1 MLPFHR
7 QSPILPHLSRFS
19 ILCGALALSAAGCK
33 APETA
38 STGNNASGAGNT
50 VAATGG
56 AADVSPAKP
65 YTGENL
71 VIGLYGSLTGTTAT
85 FGISSQNGIK
95 MAFDE
100 INAKNPPLGKK
111 LELISEDNGS
121 KTEQVP
127 AVVLKL
133 INQNN
138 VLALLGE
145 VASSRSLAAAPIAQR
160 AGVPMVSPS
169 STNPKVTEV
178 GDYIFRTC
186 FIDPFQG
193 TVMAKFGRDT
203 LKAKKAAILT
213 DVANDYSKGLTQFF
227 KEEWTKS
234 GGTIVSEVSYSEG
247 DKDFQA
253 QLTKI
258 KGTNPDVIYVPGYYT
273 EVGNIAVQARRLG
286 LKQVMMGGDGWDSPK
301 LYEIGGKAIQGSYF
315 SNHYSAQSKDPKV
328 VKFVADYKKRF
339 GANPPDALAAVAYDA
354 AYLLSDAIKRAGAPD
369 RAKIRDAIAQ
379 TKNFPGVTGVISIDD
394 KRNAIKP
401 AVVLKVVGNEGV
413 YVSTVKP

>member
-1 MLPFHR
+1 MHQPAQLPLF
-7 QSPILPHLSRFS
+7 SRFTLLS
-19 ILCGALALSAAGCK
+19 TAVLVGALSGCK

-38 STGNNASGAGNT
+38 STGNAATAGNT
-50 VAATGG
+50 VAA
-56 AADVSPAKP
+56 APANVAPAKP

-71 VIGLYGSLTGTTAT
+71 VIGLYGSLTGSTAT
-85 FGISSQNGIK
+85 FGLSSQNGIK

-133 INQNN
+133 INQKN

-169 STNPKVTEV
+169 STNPKVTQV

-193 TVMAKFGRDT
+193 TVMARFGRET
-203 LKAKKAAILT
+203 LKAQKAAILT
-213 DVANDYSKGLTQFF
+213 DVANDYSKGLTQYFR
-227 KEEWTKS
+227 EEWTKS
-234 GGTIVSEVSYSEG
+234 GGKIVSEQSYSEG

-258 KGTNPDVIYVPGYYT
+258 KGTDPDVIFIPGYYT

-286 LKQVMMGGDGWDSPK
+286 LKQVMLGGDGWDSPK
-301 LYEIGGKAIQGSYF
+301 LYEIGGKALQGSYF
-315 SNHYSAQSKDPKV
+315 SNHYSAESKDPKV
-328 VKFVADYKKRF
+328 VKFVAAYKKRF

-354 AYLLSDAIKRAGAPD
+354 AYLLSDAIRRAGAAD
-369 RAKIRDAIAQ
+369 RAKIRDALAA
-379 TKNFPGVTGVISIDD
+379 TKNFEGVTGTISIDEN
-394 KRNAIKP
+394 RNAVKP
-401 AVVLKVVGNEGV
+401 AVVLKVQGNQGV
-413 YVSTVKP
+413 YVTTVKP

>member
-1 MLPFHR
+1 MHQPAQLPLF
-7 QSPILPHLSRFS
+7 SRFT
-19 ILCGALALSAAGCK
+19 LLSTAVLVGVLSGCK

-38 STGNNASGAGNT
+38 STGNAATAGNT
-50 VAATGG
+50 VAA
-56 AADVSPAKP
+56 APANVAPAKP

-71 VIGLYGSLTGTTAT
+71 VIGLYGSLTGSTAT

-133 INQNN
+133 INQKN

-169 STNPKVTEV
+169 STNPKVTQV

-193 TVMAKFGRDT
+193 TVMARFGRQT
-203 LKAKKAAILT
+203 LKAQKAAILT
-213 DVANDYSKGLTQFF
+213 DVANDYSKGLTQYFR
-227 KEEWTKS
+227 EEWTKS
-234 GGTIVSEVSYSEG
+234 GGKIVSEQSYSEG

-258 KGTNPDVIYVPGYYT
+258 KGTDPDVIFIPGYYT

-286 LKQVMMGGDGWDSPK
+286 LKQVMLGGDGWDSPK
-301 LYEIGGKAIQGSYF
+301 LYEIGGKALQGSYF
-315 SNHYSAQSKDPKV
+315 SNHYSAESKDPKV
-328 VKFVADYKKRF
+328 VKFVAAYKKRF

-354 AYLLSDAIKRAGAPD
+354 AYLLSDAIRRAGAAD
-369 RAKIRDAIAQ
+369 RAKIRDALAA
-379 TKNFPGVTGVISIDD
+379 TKNFEGVTGTISIDEN
-394 KRNAIKP
+394 RNAVKP
-401 AVVLKVVGNEGV
+401 AVVLKVQGNQGV
-413 YVSTVKP
+413 YVTTVQP